1 MLDVLERRER
11 VEGGE
16 VQPKDGN
23 MLAGVR
29 WRHGEGGTWHCGG
42 IWGCGIGVGLG
53 WVEMVRPHVR
63 G

>member
-29 WRHGEGGTWHCGG
+29 WGMGREVPGIAVVFGGAGLVWGSGG
-42 IWGCGIGVGLG
+42 LRW
-53 WVEMVRPHVR
+53 
-63 G
+63 